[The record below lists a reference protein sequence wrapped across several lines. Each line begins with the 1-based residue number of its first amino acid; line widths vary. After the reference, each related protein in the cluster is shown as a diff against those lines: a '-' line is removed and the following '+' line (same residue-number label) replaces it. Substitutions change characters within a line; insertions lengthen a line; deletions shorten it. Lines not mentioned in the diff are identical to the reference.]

1 MATTEIGIHH
11 IQKQVDNCDT
21 IVENIDKIVPKLYK
35 IRQQALA
42 QKEYINDV
50 SKVLLD
56 NLSALT
62 TAAGNTV
69 DGKSLTM
76 SGNIDVS
83 THVNTAVVSSA
94 AAVTAT
100 NADSRTIIQS
110 LFKYKHE
117 VGKTTHFTT
126 EQIGG
131 VTDRTHGLNLS
142 DVVTITS
149 GLNTYLSTPN
159 APTAISSNIT
169 DILLEPI
176 DITKESVVVGTA
188 PITDT
193 AAAAGNNGNY
203 AKDATEGLSSLL
215 QTRSSL
221 IRKVVG
227 FGLT

>member
-11 IQKQVDNCDT
+11 IQKQVDNCDS

-62 TAAGNTV
+62 SAAGDTV

-94 AAVTAT
+94 AAVTGS

-126 EQIGG
+126 EQIG
-131 VTDRTHGLNLS
+131 VATDRTHGLNLS
-142 DVVTITS
+142 DVVTITT
-149 GLNTYLSTPN
+149 GLNTYLSTAN
-159 APTAISSNIT
+159 TPTAISNNIK
-169 DILLEPI
+169 DILLEPV
-176 DITKESVVVGTA
+176 DVAKESVVVGTN
-188 PITDT
+188 PITAT
-193 AAAAGNNGNY
+193 ASQGGSNGHY
-203 AKDATEGLSSLL
+203 AKSATEGLTSLL
-215 QTRSSL
+215 RTRSDLS
-221 IRKVVG
+221 RKVVG